1 MRHDWIFDV
10 LKDLVSYAERNGL
23 PQLARKAEEALQTA
37 AEEIAAQDD
46 DGGSDDGHS
55 GPLH

>member
-1 MRHDWIFDV
+1 MRHDWSFDV

-23 PQLARKAEEALQTA
+23 PQLARKAEEALRTA

-46 DGGSDDGHS
+46 GSGEGRS

>member
-23 PQLARKAEEALQTA
+23 PLLALKAEEALQTA

-46 DGGSDDGHS
+46 DGSSDKGRAGS
-55 GPLH
+55 LH

>member
-23 PQLARKAEEALQTA
+23 PQLARKAEEALRTA

-46 DGGSDDGHS
+46 GSGEGRS

>member
-1 MRHDWIFDV
+1 MSHDWIFDV

-37 AEEIAAQDD
+37 AEEIGAQEDD
-46 DGGSDDGHS
+46 DGSDEGRA